1 MLLETCTST
10 IKMSC
15 FQPPYQ
21 YIRYSNRALAILS
34 THARPKLLE
43 TQSTNGL
50 LVEQIKETL
59 QAQMVLVV
67 LVEIQVLVLRVVG
80 LPSMSLLSLHVAIFF
95 VLYQPMV
102 ICACLTMM
110 QWSWL
115 ELDDHILVACYAVAG
130 HLMGR

>member
-1 MLLETCTST
+1 MST
-10 IKMSC
+10 IRMSC

-21 YIRYSNRALAILS
+21 YIRYSSRVLAILF

-43 TQSTNGL
+43 IQSTNGPS
-50 LVEQIKETL
+50 VEPIKETL

-67 LVEIQVLVLRVVG
+67 LVEIQELALLAVG
-80 LPSMSLLSLHVAIFF
+80 LPLMSLLSLHVAIFF

-102 ICACLTMM
+102 ICAYLTMM

-115 ELDDHILVACYAVAG
+115 GLEDHILVACYVVAG
-130 HLMGR
+130 HPMER

>member
-1 MLLETCTST
+1 MST
-10 IKMSC
+10 IRMSC

-21 YIRYSNRALAILS
+21 YIRYSNRVLAILF

-43 TQSTNGL
+43 IQSTNGPS
-50 LVEQIKETL
+50 VEPIKETL

-67 LVEIQVLVLRVVG
+67 LVEIQELALLAVG
-80 LPSMSLLSLHVAIFF
+80 LPLMSLLSLHVAIFF

-102 ICACLTMM
+102 ICAYLTMM

-115 ELDDHILVACYAVAG
+115 GLEDHILVACYVVAG
-130 HLMGR
+130 HLMERYKE